1 MGSDGTTTPLMDFGY
16 TWDAAGQIVGYTGP
30 DGVRSYNYDPQG
42 QLTDVTDNY
51 GNVLEYYRYTP
62 NGNRTE
68 SHLHGTGYESV
79 RKFFVPG
86 ARKR

>member
-1 MGSDGTTTPLMDFGY
+1 MDFGY